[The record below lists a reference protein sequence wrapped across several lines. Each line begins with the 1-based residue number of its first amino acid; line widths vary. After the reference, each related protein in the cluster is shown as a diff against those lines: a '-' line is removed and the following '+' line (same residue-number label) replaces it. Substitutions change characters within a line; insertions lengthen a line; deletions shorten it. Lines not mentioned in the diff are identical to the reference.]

1 MIHYK
6 TGNLLDSEAE
16 ALVNTVNTVG
26 VMGKGIA
33 LQFKSRFPNNFKS
46 YLNACKNKELEV
58 GHLLVTEEQSLL
70 VGKKIIINFPTK
82 TNWRLP
88 SEYPY
93 IEAGLTELVKVI
105 KEKNIKSIAIP
116 PLGSGNGGLNWSKVK
131 QILEKHLSDVDCDIH
146 IYEPSAAIQEALK
159 KERVK
164 LTPARAMLLSVLYEL
179 VRNGEFVSEFS
190 SEKIAYF
197 LQRFGAKQNFKL
209 EFQPNF
215 YGPYSGKV
223 KHVLYFLNGSY
234 IMGYSSKDK
243 KPFEELGLIPDAE
256 IEVNAF
262 LDKPENSKYKS
273 IVEKTKSFLTGFYSP
288 FGLELLSTIDFIISE
303 KKDNSQ
309 EVVTKELE
317 NWSDRKK
324 TLFTKPKFI
333 QIAINNLNLHLNQK
347 QAYW

>member
-1 MIHYK
+1 MIRYK

-26 VMGKGIA
+26 IMGKGIA
-33 LQFKSRFPNNFKS
+33 LQFKNMFPNNFKLYS
-46 YLNACKNKELEV
+46 KACKNMEV
-58 GHLLVTEEQSLL
+58 KVGQLLVTEEEALL
-70 VGKKIIINFPTK
+70 AGKKIIINFPTK

-88 SEYPY
+88 SEYQY
-93 IEAGLTELVKVI
+93 IELGLTELVRVI
-105 KEKNIKSIAIP
+105 KEKSIKSIAIP
-116 PLGSGNGGLNWSKVK
+116 PLGSGNGGLDWNKVK
-131 QILEKHLSDVDCDIH
+131 QILEKHLADADCDIH
-146 IYEPSAAIQEALK
+146 IYEPSTAIQEALK

-164 LTPARAMLLSVLYEL
+164 LTHARAMLLSVLYEL

-197 LQRFGAKQNFKL
+197 LQRFGAKETFRL

-223 KHVLYFLNGSY
+223 KHVLYYLNGSY

-243 KPFEELGLIPDAE
+243 KPFEELGLIPDGE
-256 IEVNAF
+256 IEVNEF
-262 LDKPENSKYKS
+262 LDKPENATHKS
-273 IVEKTKSFLTGFYSP
+273 TVEKTKSLLTGFYSP

-303 KKDNSQ
+303 KKANTQ
-309 EVVTKELE
+309 EAVTKELE

-324 TLFTKPKFI
+324 TLFTNPKFI
-333 QIAINNLNLHLNQK
+333 QIAINNLNLHLN
-347 QAYW
+347 

>member
-1 MIHYK
+1 MIQYK

-33 LQFKSRFPNNFKS
+33 LQFKNMFPNNFKF
-46 YLNACKNKELEV
+46 YANACKNDEV
-58 GHLLVTEEQSLL
+58 KVGKLLITEEESLL
-70 VGKKIIINFPTK
+70 AGKKIIINFPTK

-88 SEYPY
+88 SEYQY
-93 IEAGLTELVKVI
+93 IESGLTELVKVI

-116 PLGSGNGGLNWSKVK
+116 PLGSGNGGLVWNKVK
-131 QILEKHLSDVDCDIH
+131 LILEKHLSNLDCEIF
-146 IYEPSAAIQEALK
+146 IYEPTVAIQEALK

-164 LTPARAMLLSVLYEL
+164 LTPARAMLLSVLYEM

-197 LQRFGAKQNFKL
+197 LQRFGAKEAFKL

-223 KHVLYFLNGSY
+223 KHVLYYLNGSY

-243 KPFEELGLIPDAE
+243 KPFEELGLLPDAE
-256 IEVNAF
+256 SDVNEF
-262 LDKPENSKYKS
+262 LNIPENAIHKNT
-273 IVEKTKSFLTGFYSP
+273 VDKTKSFLTGFYSP

-303 KKDNSQ
+303 KKAKTS
-309 EVVTKELE
+309 EAITIELE

-324 TLFTKPKFI
+324 TLFTNQKFI
-333 QIAINNLNLHLNQK
+333 QIAIKNLELHLN
-347 QAYW
+347 

>member
-1 MIHYK
+1 MILYK

-33 LQFKSRFPNNFKS
+33 LQFKNMFPNNFKLYS
-46 YLNACKNKELEV
+46 NACKNKEV
-58 GHLLVTEEQSLL
+58 KIGSLLITEEVLL
-70 VGKKIIINFPTK
+70 MGKKFIINFPTK

-88 SEYPY
+88 SEYQY
-93 IEAGLTELVKVI
+93 IEAGLTELMKVI
-105 KEKNIKSIAIP
+105 KEKKIKSIAIP
-116 PLGSGNGGLNWSKVK
+116 PLGSGNGGLDWNKVK
-131 QILEKHLSDVDCDIH
+131 QILEKHLADVDCKIH
-146 IYEPSAAIQEALK
+146 IYEPNAAIQEVLK

-179 VRNGEFVSEFS
+179 IRNGEFVSEFS

-197 LQRFGAKQNFKL
+197 LQRFGAKETFKL
-209 EFQPNF
+209 AFKSNF

-223 KHVLYFLNGSY
+223 KHVLYYLNGSY

-256 IEVNAF
+256 IEVNEF
-262 LDKPENSKYKS
+262 LDKPENAVHKNT
-273 IVEKTKSFLTGFYSP
+273 VEKTKTFLAGFYSP

-303 KKDNSQ
+303 KHANTQ
-309 EVVTKELE
+309 ESITKELE

-324 TLFTKPKFI
+324 TLFTNPKFI
-333 QIAINNLNLHLNQK
+333 QIAINNLKLHLK
-347 QAYW
+347 